1 MSPLP
6 SRSRQLSILLTVSC
20 GFIMA
25 MLDVTVVNVALSDI
39 QRDFSVRLASLVW
52 VVDSYTLTFAA
63 LLLLGGALAD
73 RVGARR
79 VYMLG
84 LVLFIC
90 ASALCG
96 AAGSV
101 AVLIAARLVQ
111 GMAAALFVPSSLSLL
126 TESFEDRHV
135 RAKIVGIW
143 SAIVSVAFASGPL
156 VGGVLVHRYGWRS
169 IFYLNLPVGLVGI
182 ALAFA
187 FLRVS
192 RRKSHALDMPSHAL
206 VMIALAALSFVLIEG
221 PGFGWSSPAIIG
233 SALLVPLV
241 LMLAVIRERR
251 SSTPVIPAGL
261 ARNGTFWA
269 LNGIGA
275 CMNVVVFGEIFV
287 LSLFIQKVDGE
298 SALGAGVRM
307 LPVMAVFAIA
317 NFCSGHLSA
326 RLGSRK
332 LLLGGIGLAAIAS
345 LAVALLGTGL
355 PLGWLIV
362 PIALVNLGVGFAVP
376 AMTATVMHEAGQRN
390 ANIGAAVLN
399 ANRQIGALAGVAG
412 LGIVQHLTGD
422 WARSLRIGFAIF
434 VACLAIACMLAW
446 WRVHAAPKKI
456 GELCPA
462 KSRAESN

>member
-1 MSPLP
+1 MSSLP
-6 SRSRQLSILLTVSC
+6 SRSRQISILLTVSC

-25 MLDVTVVNVALSDI
+25 MLDVTVVNVALSNI
-39 QRDFSVRLASLVW
+39 QHDFSVKLASLVW

-73 RVGARR
+73 RLGARR
-79 VYMLG
+79 VYVIG
-84 LVLFIC
+84 LALFIC

-101 AVLIAARLVQ
+101 AMLIGARLAQ

-156 VGGVLVHRYGWRS
+156 VGGVLVHRFGWRS
-169 IFYLNLPVGLVGI
+169 IFYLNLPVGLIGI

-187 FLRVS
+187 FLRPS

-221 PGFGWSSPAIIG
+221 PGFGWSSPAIVG
-233 SALLVPLV
+233 AAVLVPLV
-241 LMLAVIRERR
+241 LLFAIVRERR

-261 ARNGTFWA
+261 ARNATFWA
-269 LNGIGA
+269 LNGIGS

-287 LSLFIQKVDGE
+287 LSLFLQKVDGE
-298 SALGAGVRM
+298 TALGAGVRM
-307 LPVMAVFAIA
+307 LPVMVVFAVA

-326 RLGSRK
+326 RLGARR
-332 LLLGGIGLAAIAS
+332 LLLGGIGFAAIAS
-345 LAVALLGTGL
+345 LAATVLGTRL
-355 PLGWLIV
+355 PYGWLIV
-362 PIALVNLGVGFAVP
+362 PIAMVNLGIGFAVP
-376 AMTATVMHEAGQRN
+376 AMTAAVMHEAGQRN

-422 WARSLRIGFAIF
+422 WAQSLRIGFAIF
-434 VACLAIACMLAW
+434 VACLAIAFTLAW
-446 WRVHAAPKKI
+446 WRVHAAPREVGP
-456 GELCPA
+456 GEVSA
-462 KSRAESN
+462 AH